1 MAFDL
6 RAELAKRSWWM
17 NAIFAFCVFMTFVY
31 MPYDIFVKGVEGND
45 EIWFGFVLTGW
56 TAKLTEPLH
65 WAINAAGAYGFWKM
79 SSWMWPWAAVY
90 CAQVAVAF
98 FLFPL
103 LNRPVDG
110 EWSLPIAVA
119 SGLIGGAVFA
129 IPTVALWRARERF
142 QPAAR

>member
-31 MPYDIFVKGVEGND
+31 MPYDVFVKGVEGND

-65 WAINAAGAYGFWKM
+65 WAIYAAGAWGFWKM

-90 CAQVAVAF
+90 SAQVTLAML
-98 FLFPL
+98 LFPL
-103 LNRPVDG
+103 LNRPDMWWTGVI
-110 EWSLPIAVA
+110 S
-119 SGLIGGAVFA
+119 GAVFA
-129 IPTVALWRARERF
+129 LPTVALWRARRSF
-142 QPAAR
+142 QPSRA